1 MKKYRR
7 TLATLALL
15 MILNGC
21 AANAQTIKTEPPTMA
36 ATESAVRP
44 PAEESGPPPTEET
57 NPVRE
62 SVEETEEASVT
73 GPAEPKATEPKK
85 PEHQPETTEPP
96 ATQPPKKDPPATDPP
111 TTDPPTTDPPTTD
124 PPATDP
130 PTTDPPATD
139 PPATDPPATD
149 PPATDPPA
157 TDPPATE
164 PEGTVPP
171 TTAPAETAPAETEP
185 EQTEPPATEA
195 PEETKPTE
203 PEVMEV
209 TYEFKRQVAAYAAQY
224 LNQYRGSPCTVLS
237 GMSQVAQYRANQL
250 TWNFSH
256 STSDK
261 RAALAYYEYG
271 RYIDATEF
279 GDDASNSYWEADSAE
294 AICGGFYGTDPEAM
308 GKHIADLIR
317 NSSGHWSY
325 IGSSEYSYMGIGVE
339 YREGSTYGWYACVM
353 VGTVNYG

>member
-1 MKKYRR
+1 MLMML
-7 TLATLALL
+7 TL
-15 MILNGC
+15 LNGC
-21 AANAQTIKTEPPTMA
+21 ASHVQPIETEPPATA
-36 ATESAVRP
+36 ATVPAERP

-57 NPVRE
+57 IPVRE

-73 GPAEPKATEPKK
+73 ESTAPKVTEPKK
-85 PEHQPETTEPP
+85 TEPKPERNDTPANQPAEETEPPASTPPETEPPTTEPP
-96 ATQPPKKDPPATDPP
+96 ATESEETLPP
-111 TTDPPTTDPPTTD
+111 
-124 PPATDP
+124 
-130 PTTDPPATD
+130 
-139 PPATDPPATD
+139 
-149 PPATDPPA
+149 
-157 TDPPATE
+157 E
-164 PEGTVPP
+164 TVP
-171 TTAPAETAPAETEP
+171 EETEP
-185 EQTEPPATEA
+185 PAMEPPAEEPDQTEPPATEA

-237 GMSQVAQYRANQL
+237 GMSQVAQYRASQL

-294 AICGGFYGTDPEAM
+294 AICAGFYGTDPEAM
-308 GKHIADLIR
+308 GKHIANLIR

-353 VGTVNYG
+353 VGSVNYG